1 MEYLKVWT
9 SFAEILEPLNDSERG
24 RLFTAML
31 IYAERGEM
39 PEFKGN
45 ERYIWPV
52 AKQSID
58 RARTESDRGSKGGR
72 PRKEESSEKLNET
85 QENLEK
91 LNETQENHKD
101 NNKDN
106 DKENNKE
113 ILKETHSNECVKK
126 SAPRFTPPTLEE
138 VKAYC
143 TERNNGINAERW
155 FDYYAA
161 NGWKI
166 GKNPMKDWKASVR
179 YWEKDNTSVSSQS
192 QKKVSAQNYTQR
204 QYTEEQLAAVTNN
217 PLEAILRQMDR
228 AKGVSA

>member
-1 MEYLKVWT
+1 MARLTGFVFQDEYLAKLAKLSDQEV
-9 SFAEILEPLNDSERG
+9 G
-24 RLFTAML
+24 RLVRALAVYHAT
-31 IYAERGEM
+31 GEAQ
-39 PEFKGN
+39 ELAGRESIAFDFIK
-45 ERYIWPV
+45 ED
-52 AKQSID
+52 ID
-58 RARTESDRGSKGGR
+58 RIDESYNK
-72 PRKEESSEKLNET
+72 KCEKNRENVNNRYQSNDNKNEDIQSNTSVNDCT
-85 QENLEK
+85 QVIVID
-91 LNETQENHKD
+91 KD
-101 NNKDN
+101 KDIR
-106 DKENNKE
+106 D
-113 ILKETHSNECVKK
+113 IKETTTKVVAKK

-161 NGWKI
+161 NGWKV

-179 YWEKDNTSVSSQS
+179 YWEKDNTVSSQPP
-192 QKKVSAQNYTQR
+192 KKVSAQNYTQR